1 MDIRIN
7 KVWFDAD
14 YIYIKLSDERIIGNP
29 IRWFRNLAKGTPEQ
43 REQYKIIDNGE
54 ALRWDEL
61 DEDLSA
67 KGFINTNDTD

>member
-7 KVWFDAD
+7 KVWFDRE
-14 YIYIKLSDERIIGNP
+14 YIFVKLSDDRIIGNP
-29 IRWFRNLAKGTPEQ
+29 IRWFKNLSKGNPEQ
-43 REQYKIIDNGE
+43 LEHYKIVHDGQ

-67 KGFINTNDTD
+67 QGFLER